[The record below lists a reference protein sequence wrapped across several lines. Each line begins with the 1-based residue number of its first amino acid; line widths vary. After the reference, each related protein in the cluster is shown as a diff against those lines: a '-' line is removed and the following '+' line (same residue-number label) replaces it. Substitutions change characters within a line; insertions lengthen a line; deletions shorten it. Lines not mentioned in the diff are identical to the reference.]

1 MNMSFFTSG
10 MMLAFAAYSSFSVSD
25 AYSKLLAGQLDPF
38 EVAFSGGVFGFLII
52 PFIRRPNE
60 SLRDIFSPQRPGMWV
75 VRAIAIFA
83 STAASV
89 EAFMLLPMPE
99 ALSLMFLMPFFVTV
113 LSVTL
118 LREKVSGWAWLS
130 VILGFVGVL
139 IVLRPGVRALHL
151 GHLCAVIAAVANA
164 VGVIAYRLAGNNT
177 PRLSLF
183 GSSLFGPLV
192 GDGLLMLGH
201 AHWPHGLK
209 TWMFLFGYGFLAALG
224 QLLMMMATA
233 RAPANRVALPQ
244 YSQML
249 WAVAFSY
256 FLFHQPLDNW
266 TIVGI
271 IVVTLSGMLNWIRQ
285 RIHFEHLAMEEWR
298 ERRRHM
304 HDPAGATTVQVP
316 MK

>member
-1 MNMSFFTSG
+1 MSFLSSG
-10 MMLAFAAYSSFSVSD
+10 MMLAFAAFSSFSISD

-52 PFIRRPNE
+52 PFIRKKDE
-60 SLRDIFSPQRPGMWV
+60 SYLDIFSPQRPAMWM
-75 VRAIAIFA
+75 VRAIATFVA
-83 STAASV
+83 TAASV

-99 ALSLMFLMPFFVTV
+99 ALSLMFLMPLFVTI
-113 LSVTL
+113 LSVGL
-118 LREKVSGWAWLS
+118 LKEKVSPWAWAS

-139 IVLRPGVRALHL
+139 IVLRPGMRALHL
-151 GHLCAVIAAVANA
+151 GHLCALVAAVANA
-164 VGVIAYRLAGNNT
+164 VGVIAYRLAGTNT

-209 TWMFLFGYGFLAALG
+209 TWFFLFGYGFLAALG

-256 FLFHQPLDNW
+256 FLFHQSLDGW
-266 TIVGI
+266 TFVGI
-271 IVVTLSGMLNWIRQ
+271 TVVTFSGMLNWMRQ
-285 RIHFEHLAMEEWR
+285 RIKYEELALR
-298 ERRRHM
+298 ERHAARYRM
-304 HDPAGATTVQVP
+304 QGTAQ
-316 MK
+316 